1 MTARIDRCWT
11 FYIFLLLV
19 AKHIA
24 YTVVCWLKSFA
35 SSVFLSSIY
44 PGASSMA
51 VIRRSRAA
59 PLLALAVTI
68 FLLFGLEYSVP
79 GPPSS
84 YRTSQKLKPRL
95 HFTPSSFNWSA
106 AEQFY
111 PVSSLTPLP
120 KGRPTQ
126 LPKVQHDFGKDKRND
141 AVTEARHVAV
151 QEAFLRSW
159 ESYKTF
165 AWLDDELTPVTA
177 ESKNPF
183 GGWAATMVD
192 ALDTLWMM
200 GLKDEFFRAA
210 QAVVDIDFSKTEE
223 SGINLFE
230 TTIRHLG
237 GLLSAYDL
245 SGEPALLAKA
255 IELGEMLYMAFDTP
269 NRMPG
274 FWLTFEH
281 AKQGIQK
288 AGTHDPSAAPT
299 SLSMEFTRLAQLTGD
314 DKYYDAIDRVRAF
327 LERTQ
332 EDSLLP
338 GMWPSQIN
346 FASQNVRNDNTFT
359 IGALADS
366 LYEYLPKMFVLLG
379 GRAGSAS
386 YEKMYRRAMDVV
398 SERLL
403 FRPMIKKERRSTE
416 QPLLFAGTVY
426 VHQTAGTNLIPE
438 SQHLSCFAG
447 GMFLLGGKIF
457 GIDEHLE
464 IGASLARGCG
474 WAYRAFPTGVMPEI
488 FNMVKCG
495 PRDEC
500 AWDEDR
506 WQEEGDPRLPF
517 GFINARDPRYIL
529 RPEAIESIFILYRVT
544 GNEELRDVAW
554 AMFQGIVKSTKT
566 EYAYSAIKNV
576 TVEGETVKEDSMES
590 FWLAETLKYFYLIF
604 SPPDIISLDDY
615 VLNTEAHP
623 FKRT

>member
-1 MTARIDRCWT
+1 
-11 FYIFLLLV
+11 
-19 AKHIA
+19 
-24 YTVVCWLKSFA
+24 
-35 SSVFLSSIY
+35 
-44 PGASSMA
+44 MA

-59 PLLALAVTI
+59 PLLALVVTL

-84 YRTSQKLKPRL
+84 YRSSPKLKPRL
-95 HFTPSSFNWSA
+95 HFTPSGFNWSA
-106 AEQFY
+106 AEQYY
-111 PVSSLTPLP
+111 PVESLTPLP
-120 KGRPTQ
+120 KGRRTQ
-126 LPKVQHDFGKDKRND
+126 LPKVQHDFGKHAQRND
-141 AVTEARHVAV
+141 AVTEKRRLAV
-151 QEAFLRSW
+151 MDAFVRSW
-159 ESYKTF
+159 ESYKQF
-165 AWLDDELTPVTA
+165 AWLQDELTPVSA

-200 GLKDEFFRAA
+200 GLKEDFFKAA

-223 SGINLFE
+223 TGINLFE

-255 IELGEMLYMAFDTP
+255 VDLGDMLYMAFDTP

-274 FWLTFEH
+274 FWLTFEN
-281 AKQGIQK
+281 AKNGIQK
-288 AGTHDPSAAPT
+288 AGTYDPSAAPT
-299 SLSMEFTRLAQLTGD
+299 SMSLEFTRLAQLTGD
-314 DKYYDAIDRVRAF
+314 DKYYDAIDRIRAF

-346 FASQNVRNDNTFT
+346 FRSQSVRNGNTFT

-379 GRAGSAS
+379 GRAGAKP
-386 YEKMYRRAMDVV
+386 YEKMYRRAMEIV

-403 FRPMIKKERRSTE
+403 FKPMLKRKPTE
-416 QPLLFAGTVY
+416 PPLLFAGTVY
-426 VHQTAGTNLIPE
+426 VHDEAGPHLIGE
-438 SQHLSCFAG
+438 GQHLSCFAG
-447 GMFLLGGKIF
+447 GMFLLGGKVF
-457 GIDEHLE
+457 GIQEHLE
-464 IGASLARGCG
+464 IGEGLARGCG
-474 WAYRAFPTGVMPEI
+474 WAYAAFPTGVMPEI
-488 FNMVKCG
+488 FNLVQCG
-495 PRDEC
+495 PHDDECEWNETRWRDEGG
-500 AWDEDR
+500 
-506 WQEEGDPRLPF
+506 GDSRLPS

-544 GNEELRDVAW
+544 GNEELRDIAW
-554 AMFQGIVKSTKT
+554 DMFQGIMKSTKT
-566 EYAYSAIKNV
+566 EHAYSAIADV
-576 TVEGETVKEDSMES
+576 TVEGETRKDDSMES

-604 SPPDIISLDDY
+604 SPPDVISLDDY

-623 FKRT
+623 FKRA